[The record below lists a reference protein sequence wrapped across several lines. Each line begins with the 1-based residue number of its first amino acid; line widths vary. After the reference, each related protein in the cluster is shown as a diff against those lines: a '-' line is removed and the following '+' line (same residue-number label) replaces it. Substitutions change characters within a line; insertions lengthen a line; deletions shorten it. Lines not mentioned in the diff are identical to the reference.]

1 MNLQKRIFHFRSSK
15 KNAPYVGA
23 AIGLLSVLI
32 LLCHCLRKRSRS
44 SKKAGARSSIG
55 ARLAEAVCGARAS
68 GEAAAED
75 AEADAP
81 EGPSTSLQ
89 RSGARVFEQAD
100 LSVLASCDNERPPC
114 ITNPRIWWRH
124 PALRLAAVW
133 SILFLDFY
141 IYTQDPVQDSYVRY
155 PSFGVFEDLFII
167 KWPASPA
174 LQACRIVLSVAISL
188 FSLWFGRQVIHH
200 KFLRD
205 FLGLQMFSENNG
217 TLLVMFLTWV
227 AFFEYCLPY
236 PINLI
241 ETGTIEAPITEDS
254 SLTYATWGKI
264 WQSTAAIADMVSIIT
279 ITDVVLQDRVVWP
292 HFGVGLK
299 RLWNDACGGWVR
311 VLVAWFGFLVA
322 LPLIIYGLHAS
333 EHTNGIYSA
342 SKADSATSATTQA
355 ARVGIAALLT
365 IVDITT
371 CLQDWEFPSF
381 NTPIDFKVTGT
392 FLSELDCPFVA
403 NLLRPLSSIT
413 CIAEDFWDVFHF
425 RMSGKWIALLPAFGA
440 LGCDWWY
447 TCVTIFGYEPA
458 NLGQYERPDDCAI
471 FVIRDQAILDAAYDG
486 GELIAEQADLVSWNA
501 RQGALSDVLIHSR
514 YCNEDPLLSYLF
526 VVATIAAGIA
536 FAVLIL
542 RAELYWDRYAER
554 HVDDEG
560 LMTRIELRLQQA
572 QEIAAGS
579 ESQEGPLLDSV
590 GSQSQSS
597 RSKIF

>member
-1 MNLQKRIFHFRSSK
+1 
-15 KNAPYVGA
+15 
-23 AIGLLSVLI
+23 
-32 LLCHCLRKRSRS
+32 
-44 SKKAGARSSIG
+44 
-55 ARLAEAVCGARAS
+55 
-68 GEAAAED
+68 
-75 AEADAP
+75 
-81 EGPSTSLQ
+81 
-89 RSGARVFEQAD
+89 
-100 LSVLASCDNERPPC
+100 
-114 ITNPRIWWRH
+114 
-124 PALRLAAVW
+124 
-133 SILFLDFY
+133 
-141 IYTQDPVQDSYVRY
+141 
-155 PSFGVFEDLFII
+155 
-167 KWPASPA
+167 
-174 LQACRIVLSVAISL
+174 
-188 FSLWFGRQVIHH
+188 
-200 KFLRD
+200 
-205 FLGLQMFSENNG
+205 
-217 TLLVMFLTWV
+217 
-227 AFFEYCLPY
+227 
-236 PINLI
+236 
-241 ETGTIEAPITEDS
+241 
-254 SLTYATWGKI
+254 
-264 WQSTAAIADMVSIIT
+264 MVSIIT